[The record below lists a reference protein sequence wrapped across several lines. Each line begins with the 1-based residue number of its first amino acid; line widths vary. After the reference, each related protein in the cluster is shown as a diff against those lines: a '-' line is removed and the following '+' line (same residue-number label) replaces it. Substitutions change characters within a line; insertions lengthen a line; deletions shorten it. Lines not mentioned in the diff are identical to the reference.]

1 MIYTITILTVIFIS
15 IIISKFIV
23 NPELQYIYWLV
34 AFLLF
39 ISVSNI
45 YMTIHYYVKLRNDP
59 GIKGERGDSGE
70 KGQSGSNGVCEINT
84 SCDAIQ
90 DCRGLIEDRLM
101 EKMPEFRAV
110 RQKRDKDVETLD
122 ARDNSILRQ
131 VNGYISI
138 LEPKC
143 KSGRY
148 TLEEMTKLI
157 DDSFKN

>member
-1 MIYTITILTVIFIS
+1 MIYTIVTLTIIFIS

-23 NPELQYIYWLV
+23 NPELQYIYWLI

-59 GIKGERGDSGE
+59 GIKGERGDPGD
-70 KGQSGSNGVCEINT
+70 KGQTGSNGVCEINT

-101 EKMPEFRAV
+101 EKIPEYRAV
-110 RQKRDKDVETLD
+110 IEKAQNENMELD
-122 ARDNSILRQ
+122 AKDNSILRQ

-148 TLEEMTKLI
+148 NLEEMTTLI
-157 DDSFKN
+157 NESFKN